1 MKFKF
6 KIHEYQTRAVE
17 SVIKVF
23 NGQLKYENTT
33 YTRDLGKR
41 INKEKQQAFNDDED
55 ATGYKNAK
63 LKLNDDVL
71 LKNINKIQ
79 FENNIKKSDKI
90 EKIGIVPAIDVEME
104 TGTGKTYVYIKT
116 MFELNKIYGWSKF
129 IVVVPNVAIRE
140 GVKKSF
146 DITVEHF
153 MEYYGK
159 S

>member
-6 KIHEYQTRAVE
+6 KIQEYQTRAVE

-33 YTRDLGKR
+33 YTRDLGKK

-55 ATGYKNAK
+55 ATGYKNVK

-90 EKIGIVPAIDVEME
+90 EKIGIVRAIDVEKE
-104 TGTGKTYVYIKT
+104 TRTG
-116 MFELNKIYGWSKF
+116 
-129 IVVVPNVAIRE
+129 
-140 GVKKSF
+140 
-146 DITVEHF
+146 
-153 MEYYGK
+153 
-159 S
+159 